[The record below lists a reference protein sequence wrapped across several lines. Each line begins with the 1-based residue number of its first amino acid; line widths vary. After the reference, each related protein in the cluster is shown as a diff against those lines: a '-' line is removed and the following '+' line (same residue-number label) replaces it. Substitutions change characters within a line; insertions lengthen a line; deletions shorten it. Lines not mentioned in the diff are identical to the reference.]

1 MKNLS
6 LNDIAASVALL
17 LRQSVDGTPSEE
29 ELSEAIERQA
39 AMLAV
44 IGQSLSEED
53 KEKVRAI
60 LSAKLVINMDTG
72 VMIID
77 RDTYKPWLAHR
88 KAELDEYYWNRY
100 KEYLLGDKNWADN
113 VVNALDRVGDEILDL
128 LGNPA
133 EQNSWKRKGL
143 VLGDIQSGKTSNYIA
158 LINKAAD
165 AGYKL
170 IILLSG
176 TLESLR
182 KQTQERIDEGFVGL
196 NSRNALNKD
205 IDKKYVGVGKYDKRR
220 TAFPLTDI
228 ISDFDIRKLQALN
241 FSAKSLNE
249 PIVFVVKKNTTV
261 LKNLFTWIN
270 SSYKDTN
277 SDSINAPLLLI
288 DDEADNAS
296 VNTKRPDLEPTAV
309 NHSIRRILGLFSR
322 STYVAV
328 TATPFANIFI
338 NPEDNQESLADL
350 FPSDFIYALSSP
362 DNYIGNS
369 AIFGTN
375 ASLTDCIEI
384 IDDADGVFSSELK
397 SYHTVSALP
406 VSLQRAINYFIL
418 CNVVRDLRGVKN
430 DHRSMLVN
438 INQYT
443 LPQESTFD
451 LIDIYVDRIQKEIK
465 AYSKL
470 PCQQA
475 MKNPSIIFLS
485 EIWNDY
491 ELNLKTGKSFEDIL
505 SILTESSLPI
515 KVTMV
520 NTKTKARG
528 LERLDYEPYKENG
541 YRVIVVGG
549 NSLSRGIT
557 LEGLCVSYFYR
568 ESKMYDTLL
577 QMGRWFGYRPG
588 YKDIIKVWMG
598 ELTIEWFEFIN
609 KACEELR
616 SEIDYMNKLGQTPRE
631 FGIKVLDHPD
641 TLMITASSKMRTA
654 KPMERWVSLSGKLIE
669 TTWLTKKTVDYNL
682 NLTVD
687 FLKKVILCCPQV
699 DEKEPRL
706 YSDIPSDI
714 VADYISNFA
723 SHPGNLIFNARE
735 IGTYIE
741 NNKKSLGNWYVYIAN
756 GSEQGE
762 TEFAGINVQRTK
774 RRMPLIDGDCIRVSG
789 NKSRVGSVGAVKII
803 LNSKEQESAHN
814 TYVEEIKKAGKYKEG
829 GNVTVPDHI
838 YLRYA
843 KNPIL
848 VIYFMTCN
856 LPKTPKAAD
865 EIAYREL
872 AGKTVVG
879 LSLGFPRTAE
889 GEKKMLYKINMIE
902 QKNSLPFS
910 TDIDLEGDEDDE
922 N

>member
-6 LNDIAASVALL
+6 LNDIAEAVALI
-17 LRQSVDGTPSEE
+17 LRQNVDGIPSEE
-29 ELSEAIERQA
+29 DLSAAVDRQS
-39 AMLAV
+39 AMMSV
-44 IGQSLSEED
+44 IGQVLSD
-53 KEKVRAI
+53 DDREKIKAI
-60 LSAKLVINMDTG
+60 LTAKLVINMDTG
-72 VMIID
+72 VMIVD

-88 KAELDEYYWNRY
+88 KAEIDEYYWNRY
-100 KEYLLGDKNWADN
+100 KEYLLNDKHWVDN
-113 VVNALDRVGDEILDL
+113 VVNALGRVGDEILDL

-133 EQNSWKRKGL
+133 EQKTWKRKGL
-143 VLGDIQSGKTSNYIA
+143 ILGDIQSGKTSNYIA

-228 ISDFDIRKLQALN
+228 ISDFDVRKLQALN

-249 PIVFVVKKNTTV
+249 PIIFVVKKNTTV
-261 LKNLFTWIN
+261 LKNLLAWISN
-270 SSYKDTN
+270 SYKDTN
-277 SDSINAPLLLI
+277 SESIDAPLLLI

-296 VNTKRPDLEPTAV
+296 VNTNKPELEPTAI
-309 NHSIRRILGLFSR
+309 NRGIRSILGLFNR
-322 STYVAV
+322 SMYVAV

-338 NPEDNQESLADL
+338 NPEDYEEAHVDL
-350 FPSDFIYALSSP
+350 FPGDFIYALSAP
-362 DNYIGNS
+362 DDYIGNS
-369 AIFGTN
+369 AIFGNNT
-375 ASLTDCIEI
+375 SLPDCIETI
-384 IDDADGVFSSELK
+384 EDADGIFASESK
-397 SYHTVSALP
+397 SNHTVTALP

-443 LPQESTFD
+443 LPQESTYD
-451 LIDIYVDRIQKEIK
+451 LIDIYLDRIQKEIK
-465 AYSKL
+465 AYSKM
-470 PCQQA
+470 PAPQA
-475 MKNPSIIFLS
+475 LRNPAISLLS
-485 EIWNDY
+485 EVWQDY
-491 ELNLKTGKSFEDIL
+491 GLTAKTGKDFKDIL
-505 SILTESSLPI
+505 SFLTESSLPI

-520 NTKTKARG
+520 NTKTKSRG

-541 YRVIVVGG
+541 YRVIVIGG

-588 YKDIIKVWMG
+588 YKDIVKVWIS
-598 ELTIEWFEFIN
+598 ELTVEWFEFISR
-609 KACEELR
+609 ACEELR

-641 TLMITASSKMRTA
+641 TLMITASTKMRTA
-654 KPMERWVSLSGKLIE
+654 KPMERWISLSGKLVE
-669 TTWLTKKTVDYNL
+669 TTWLTKKTAEYNL
-682 NLTVD
+682 KLTVE
-687 FLKKVILCCPQV
+687 FLKNVLNDKNHITA
-699 DEKEPRL
+699 EPRL
-706 YSDIPSDI
+706 YTGIQSET
-714 VADYISNFA
+714 VAEYIGNFA

-735 IGTYIE
+735 IGAYIK
-741 NNKKSLGNWYVYIAN
+741 NNKNTLGNWFVYVAN
-756 GSEQGE
+756 GSEKQD
-762 TEFAGINVQRTK
+762 TDFAGLKVQRTK

-789 NKSRVGSVGAVKII
+789 NKSRVGSVGQVKII
-803 LNSKEQESAHN
+803 LDDAAQDDAYSEYVKEL
-814 TYVEEIKKAGKYKEG
+814 KKAGKYKDG
-829 GNVTVPDHI
+829 GNITVPDHI

-843 KNPIL
+843 KKPIL
-848 VIYFMTCN
+848 ILYFMTCN
-856 LPKTPKAAD
+856 EPKASNPAD
-865 EIAYREL
+865 EAAYREL
-872 AGKTVVG
+872 GGKTIVG
-879 LSLGFPRTAE
+879 LSLGFPRTTQ
-889 GEKKMLYKINMIE
+889 GEKKMLYKINMVE
-902 QKNSLPFS
+902 QKNNLPFS
-910 TDIDLEGDEDDE
+910 ADIDMEGDEDDE